1 MTKKRAFIYVNA
13 DDKIGSGHFWR
24 SINIANELNKYNIQ
38 ISFIYSSL
46 SSTLIE
52 ILKQN
57 NYASYEASNTEPDY
71 FIQLIAT
78 KNVHDS
84 SLLIIDSDN
93 KNFYAK
99 EFQLAI
105 IHSRIKLM
113 IITVNPDFHYYA
125 HILLNQNIIACF
137 QKYSTEDYTHK
148 LFGPEYFIFN
158 KHFRMLGLQPLK
170 PLGKKIFISFGSA
183 DICHYTFQLLDE
195 ILKAKS
201 LNGFNFYVV
210 VGALNNDYKKIKEL
224 FELHSDKRVH
234 LYYNITDV
242 SSVMLHCNMAICA
255 PGLMFWELA
264 LMGVR
269 SVLFSGSPR
278 EKVIASFL
286 NNNEYACTFHHYDEV
301 FDATKFNLFEHLLL
315 HFDDRHFNNFSL
327 LREKLNVNG
336 VVKIGSEINNLL
348 SKQNL

>member
-1 MTKKRAFIYVNA
+1 MTKKRAFIYLNA

-38 ISFIYSSL
+38 TSFIYSSL
-46 SSTLIE
+46 SSVLIE
-52 ILKQN
+52 ILKQS
-57 NYASYEASNTEPDY
+57 NYASYEESYIEPDC
-71 FIQLIAT
+71 FIRLISRE
-78 KNVHDS
+78 NVQDS

-93 KNFYAK
+93 PKFYAK

-105 IHSRIKLM
+105 IHSQIKLM

-158 KHFRMLGLQPLK
+158 KHFRTLGLQPLK
-170 PLGKKIFISFGSA
+170 PLGKKIFIAFGSA
-183 DICHYTFQLLDE
+183 DTCHYTLQLLDE
-195 ILKAKS
+195 ILKTKN
-201 LNGFNFYVV
+201 LDGFNFYVV
-210 VGALNNDYKKIKEL
+210 VGALNKDYQKIKEL
-224 FELHSDKRVH
+224 CELRSERVH
-234 LYYNITDV
+234 LYFNIADV
-242 SSVMLHCNMAICA
+242 SPVMLQCNMAICA

-286 NNNEYACTFHHYDEV
+286 HNNEYAFTFHHYDEV
-301 FDATKFNLFEHLLL
+301 LDATKFNLFEQILL
-315 HFDDRHFNNFSL
+315 HFDDIHLNNFSL

-336 VVKIGSEINNLL
+336 VVKIGSEINYLL
-348 SKQNL
+348 SE